1 MFLEEFVLLQQ
12 IKLIFWLTW
21 KGFWTLELVAKNS
34 KVDHTAACRRLR
46 FFKLIV
52 DFFYRTESVC
62 FEDIGASYLEHL
74 LSSAE
79 FNKLLSSTLL
89 WALLYAC
96 YNKSRLFREVGQIY
110 SVLEREVCIILSNIF
125 SLNSVLSGQEIN
137 FQNTT
142 IYKGDPKIIQK

>member
-1 MFLEEFVLLQQ
+1 MFLEEFVLHQQ

-34 KVDHTAACRRLR
+34 KVDHTAACRRWG

-74 LSSAE
+74 LSSAK

-125 SLNSVLSGQEIN
+125 SLNSVLSGIHC
-137 FQNTT
+137 QNTT
-142 IYKGDPKIIQK
+142 IKGTWRSF